1 MPRGAKCVVLM
12 RVRGF
17 LGYGKGFGGRRYTA
31 IRQEGKRGRVKD
43 CKLHAVA
50 CIDGRD
56 D

>member
-17 LGYGKGFGGRRYTA
+17 LGYGKRLGWGRYTA
-31 IRQEGKRGRVKD
+31 VRQEAGRERVKD